1 MKPKCWIGV
10 DVSKRFFV
18 AARRCGADFLREK
31 FAMNAEG
38 FEAFRRW
45 LPQGVEL
52 CVVLEATG
60 PYWRPLACWLE
71 SLEEPIPYAVV
82 NPRRV
87 RRFAEASAERSKDD
101 WIDAAVLV
109 HFAETFK
116 PPAQESK
123 SPVYRELRAIWR
135 HHLTLTLLREQMKDQ
150 HEKMSADPQVPASLA
165 DGLAGLIE
173 EVESQ
178 RHQLESACINR
189 LQQDPGTRQTYRLL
203 LSIASVGPKTALTLM
218 AECGARLNL
227 ASARQLTSFIG
238 FDPVRFESGSSIA
251 YPPHISKQGNWRL
264 RRALYLAALSAIR
277 FNPQI
282 ADFYNRRIQAGTT
295 KKAAVVAAARKL
307 LHLVAGVVRTEVPFQ
322 KDFKR
327 A

>member
-1 MKPKCWIGV
+1 V

-18 AARRCGADFLREK
+18 AARRGEDFLQEK

-123 SPVYRELRAIWR
+123 SPVYRELRAMWR
-135 HHLTLTLLREQMKDQ
+135 HHLTLTDLREQLKDQ
-150 HEKMSADPQVPASLA
+150 HEKMLADPQVPASLPE
-165 DGLAGLIE
+165 GLAGLIE

-178 RHQLESACINR
+178 RHQLERSCIDR
-189 LQQDPGTRQTYRLL
+189 LQQDPEARQTYRLL
-203 LSIASVGPKTALTLM
+203 RSIASIGPKTALTLM
-218 AECGARLNL
+218 AECGPRLNL

-238 FDPVRFESGSSIA
+238 FDPIRFESGSSIA
-251 YPPHISKQGNWRL
+251 HPPHISKQGNWRI

-277 FNPQI
+277 FNPFI
-282 ADFYNRRIQAGTT
+282 TDFYNRKVRAGVA
-295 KKAAVVAAARKL
+295 KKAALVAAARKL
-307 LHLVAGVVRTEVPFQ
+307 LHLIAGVLRSELPFQ

>member
-1 MKPKCWIGV
+1 MRPKSWIGV

-18 AARRCGADFLREK
+18 AAQRSSEGLLREK

-38 FEAFRRW
+38 FEAFRLW
-45 LPQGVEL
+45 LPQGER

-101 WIDAAVLV
+101 WIDAATLV
-109 HFAETFK
+109 HFAETFEPRVEK
-116 PPAQESK
+116 IK

-135 HHLTLTLLREQMKDQ
+135 HHLTLTILREQLRDQ
-150 HEKMSADPQVPASLA
+150 REKMLADPQVPASLA
-165 DGLAGLIE
+165 EGLADLIE

-178 RHQLESACINR
+178 RQQLESACIDR
-189 LQQDPGTRQTYRLL
+189 LQQDPKARQTYRLL
-203 LSIASVGPKTALTLM
+203 LSIASIGPKTALTLM

-238 FDPVRFESGSSIA
+238 FDPIRFESGSSISH
-251 YPPHISKQGNWRL
+251 PPHISKQGNWRL

-277 FNPQI
+277 FNPPI
-282 ADFYNRRIQAGTT
+282 VDFYNRRLRAGMS

-307 LHLVAGVVRTEVPFQ
+307 LNVVAGVLHSEVPFE
-322 KDFKR
+322 KNLKR